1 MALPLASGPR
11 PPWLKVQ
18 FKHNENFH
26 ELKVLMRG
34 LELHTVCEE
43 ALCPN
48 IHECWN
54 ARTATFMI
62 LGDVCTRHCTFC
74 AVAKGE
80 PRLVDEREPENV
92 AEAVEQMGLRH
103 AVITSVNRDDL
114 PDGGAEHFAQ
124 VIHAV
129 RRRMPEC
136 AVEVLIPD
144 FQGDWEAL
152 RVVLEARPEVLA
164 HNTETVKALYKRVR
178 PNARYEQSLELI
190 LRAAEWRD
198 EHFSKMLT
206 KSGLMLGIGED
217 FDQIIETMQD
227 LAESRCDVLTLGQY
241 LQPTRTHH
249 LPVARFV
256 SLEEFDRLRERG
268 KQMGFG
274 HVEAGPLVRSSYHAS
289 HQLDS
294 LTNAKG

>member
-1 MALPLASGPR
+1 MALPRATGPR
-11 PPWLKVQ
+11 PPWLKVK

-34 LELHTVCEE
+34 LKLNTVCEE

-62 LGDVCTRHCTFC
+62 LGDICTRHCTFC
-74 AVAKGE
+74 AVEKGT
-80 PRLVDEREPENV
+80 PRFVDQNEPEHL
-92 AEAVEQMGLRH
+92 AEAVERMGLKH

-114 PDGGAEHFAQ
+114 PDGGAGHFSR
-124 VIHAV
+124 VILAV
-129 RRRMPEC
+129 RKRVPGC

-144 FQGDWEAL
+144 FQGDWDAL
-152 RVVLEARPEVLA
+152 LAVLEARPEVLA

-178 PNARYEQSLELI
+178 PNAVYEQSLELI
-190 LRAAEWRD
+190 RRAAEWRD
-198 EHFSKMLT
+198 SHSPEMLT
-206 KSGLMLGIGED
+206 KSGIMLGIGED
-217 FDQIIETMQD
+217 YDQIIETMRD
-227 LAESRCDVLTLGQY
+227 LAAARCDILTLGQY

-249 LPVARFV
+249 LPVARYV
-256 SLEEFDRLRERG
+256 SLEEFDRLRSAG
-268 KQMGFG
+268 KEMGFS

-289 HQLDS
+289 HQLES
-294 LTNAKG
+294 LTHSQA